1 MPKKW
6 HKEILAQKVVESLKK
21 NNFNADYVP
30 TKEEAKKK
38 VLDLVG
44 DSTSIGIV
52 GSMTVIELGILEE
65 MENTG
70 KELLN
75 HGLATLSLEEKTA
88 IRRRQLTCDCLICS
102 TNAVTLDGKLVN
114 VDGTGNRVSAMIF
127 GPQKV
132 IIVAGINKITKDLD
146 AAMERIE
153 TYAAP
158 MNNKRLNFA
167 NPCIKAGI
175 CMDCKTDTRIC
186 NVTTILRKKPTL
198 TDINIIIVGEEI
210 GY

>member
-1 MPKKW
+1 
-6 HKEILAQKVVESLKK
+6 
-21 NNFNADYVP
+21 
-30 TKEEAKKK
+30 
-38 VLDLVG
+38 
-44 DSTSIGIV
+44 
-52 GSMTVIELGILEE
+52 
-65 MENTG
+65 
-70 KELLN
+70 
-75 HGLATLSLEEKTA
+75 
-88 IRRRQLTCDCLICS
+88 
-102 TNAVTLDGKLVN
+102 
-114 VDGTGNRVSAMIF
+114 
-127 GPQKV
+127 
-132 IIVAGINKITKDLD
+132 VAGINKITKDLD